1 MSALQEAFDAVRDM
15 ALKAQSTYTRVW
27 VGALPDEDSLSM
39 AISAGGDVSTAL
51 DLTGDLSLDMVV
63 NAKHKNQSAVLDAL
77 ADIHRT
83 LTRARDFPLG
93 KGWQVLSIATSS
105 APTYIEF
112 DGDQWLYGSG
122 LDVRIYIK

>member
-1 MSALQEAFDAVRDM
+1 MSALQEAFDAVRGM
-15 ALKAQSTYTRVW
+15 ALRAQSAYTRVW
-27 VGALPDEDSLSM
+27 VGALPDEDSLCM
-39 AISAGGDVSTAL
+39 VISAGGEVSTAL

-63 NAKHKNQSAVLDAL
+63 NAKHKNQSAVIDAL

-83 LTRARDFPLG
+83 LTRTKDLPMG

-122 LDVRIYIK
+122 LDVRIYIE